1 MALDEPKEEDAIVE
15 QNGIKFVLD
24 AQTTEV
30 LEQSGGLNIDYVNE
44 EHQRGYM
51 LKLGNPGGDAAGGG
65 GCSSGGCSSGGC
77 G

>member
-1 MALDEPKEEDAIVE
+1 MALDEPKEDDAIVE

-24 AQTTEV
+24 VQTTEV

-51 LKLGNPGGDAAGGG
+51 LKLGNPGGDTGGG

>member
-1 MALDEPKEEDAIVE
+1 MALDEPKEEDSIVE
-15 QNGIKFVLD
+15 QDGIKFVLD
-24 AQTTEV
+24 QQTSEV

-51 LKLGNPGGDAAGGG
+51 LKLGKAGGDCG
-65 GCSSGGCSSGGC
+65 SGGCSSGGC

>member
-24 AQTTEV
+24 VQTSEV

-51 LKLGNPGGDAAGGG
+51 LKLGNPGGDCG
-65 GCSSGGCSSGGC
+65 SGGCSSGGC